1 MSHVSTSTLNPR
13 GLNYSSFVDDEGEA
27 LSASANQA
35 AWIAFGLLMAGL
47 VSAYLNM
54 LAWTSTYWSKDM
66 YSHGWIVPLF
76 AGYLFWL
83 RSRAEI
89 TISRQE
95 LYVGGGIVA
104 ACAAIHW
111 FNASSGGKISAAIP
125 FFDSWFPHLEIWLA
139 AAMFV
144 YCMRNVPL
152 LNVTAAE
159 RWIGVGIVAAC
170 LLLRVWSAY
179 YDYNNPERLSFI
191 GALLGVCLIIG
202 GKSMLRWGGPAL
214 AFLIFMFPLPSVVE
228 NTLLMRLQTIAT
240 ILSTWTLQLL
250 GVSAAR
256 FGNTISIDTLET
268 PLQVA
273 EACSGLRMLTIFGAM
288 SVAMF
293 LIIDRPWWDR
303 LVILLSAVPIA
314 LISNVIRIV
323 TTALLYMAFGQENET
338 LNHIIHDWAGFAMM
352 PIGLGLLWIE
362 LAILSR
368 LTVPAETDEFGA
380 FGATAG

>member
-1 MSHVSTSTLNPR
+1 MSHASTTLNPR
-13 GLNYSSFVDDEGEA
+13 GLNYTGIYDEEGES
-27 LSASANQA
+27 LSPSASRA
-35 AWIAFGLLMAGL
+35 AWIAFGVLMAGL
-47 VSAYLNM
+47 TSAYLNM

-89 TISRQE
+89 TLSRQE
-95 LYVGGGIVA
+95 LYIGGGIVA
-104 ACAAIHW
+104 ACAAILW
-111 FNASSGGKISAAIP
+111 FNSSSGGKLSSTIP
-125 FFDSWFPHLEIWLA
+125 VFDSWFPHLLIWLA

-152 LNVTAAE
+152 LEVSAAE
-159 RWIGVGIVAAC
+159 RWIGVAVVAAC
-170 LLLRVWSAY
+170 LGLRLWSAY

-202 GKSMLRWGGPAL
+202 GKSMLRWAGPAL
-214 AFLIFMFPLPSVVE
+214 AFLIFMFPLPSMVE
-228 NTLLMRLQTIAT
+228 NTLLMRLQTVAT

-303 LVILLSAVPIA
+303 LIILLSAIPIA
-314 LISNVIRIV
+314 LLSNVIRIV
-323 TTALLYMAFGQENET
+323 TTALLYMAFGQDNET
-338 LNHIIHDWAGFAMM
+338 VNKIIHDWAGFAMM

-362 LAILSR
+362 LTILSR
-368 LTVPAETDEFGA
+368 LTVPAEDEDFASFGA
-380 FGATAG
+380 ATG